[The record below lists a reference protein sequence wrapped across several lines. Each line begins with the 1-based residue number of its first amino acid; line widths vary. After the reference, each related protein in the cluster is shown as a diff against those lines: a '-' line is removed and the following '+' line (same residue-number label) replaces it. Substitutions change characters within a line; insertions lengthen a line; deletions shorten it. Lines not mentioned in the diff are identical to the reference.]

1 MLDVRFA
8 DTGGDELFT
17 ISPRRLLPLVM
28 LVLGLGGGFVGM
40 AGTFGDSCPVAGQY
54 MAGGGACAIV
64 ASVCSVASWLWLDGK
79 SAESSRSK
87 TGAAL
92 AIIGTTAQAF
102 AAALTI
108 DAGLM
113 LFTLLADAQTC
124 FVKDPGSGGLAPA
137 SMVKA
142 LGLPAGLMI
151 LSCIAVLAQLAR
163 AAVKAM
169 CGGKGARKA
178 TGASENTGL
187 LARLKLFAGGEAEP
201 TAAEEE
207 ARGACGVAAPTGR
220 GALDLLLIC
229 TVVGLLSWAM
239 FFVIAHAGGGGI
251 CPVSDVT
258 WHCGAS
264 GEGKYK
270 EDGGGGGVEGFDA
283 KVALRSRASTDVGGG
298 MGGTGG
304 MGGMGGMG
312 GGATGDTGDT
322 GDTVVR
328 RTDAASAAY
337 DLVLWHEGYPIQ
349 TASNDMTIF
358 KAYVGEMVAFCK
370 AWRMIRCYLQI
381 FDPASKVRY
390 YGY

>member
-40 AGTFGDSCPVAGQY
+40 AGTYGVSCPVAGQY

-79 SAESSRSK
+79 SAAFSLSK
-87 TGAAL
+87 TGTAL
-92 AIIGTTAQAF
+92 AIIGTAALAF

-137 SMVKA
+137 PMVKA

-151 LSCIAVLAQLAR
+151 LSCVAVLAQLAR
-163 AAVKAM
+163 AAAKAM
-169 CGGKGARKA
+169 CGDKGARKA

-201 TAAEEE
+201 SAEEEEE

-229 TVVGLLSWAM
+229 TVVGLLAWAM

-251 CPVSDVT
+251 CPVSDVS
-258 WHCGAS
+258 WHCGTS
-264 GEGKYK
+264 GEGESSGRTLLVRPQWQKPY
-270 EDGGGGGVEGFDA
+270 EVEIDEGTGSHGGGDVRMLADIFGDPSGEEDPWKRAACHIDGA
-283 KVALRSRASTDVGGG
+283 RSILTGIAANASF
-298 MGGTGG
+298 
-304 MGGMGGMG
+304 
-312 GGATGDTGDT
+312 ATGQP
-322 GDTVVR
+322 VR
-328 RTDAASAAY
+328 VD
-337 DLVLWHEGYPIQ
+337 DLVRLP
-349 TASNDMTIF
+349 
-358 KAYVGEMVAFCK
+358 
-370 AWRMIRCYLQI
+370 
-381 FDPASKVRY
+381 
-390 YGY
+390 